1 MDNNIAQDTKSTK
14 LDSNGDEII
23 WELEIE
29 KNLFFW
35 LWSWVARIS
44 LVWLCCYFVFAYLS
58 NITGWKRYML
68 FIVASGIVLY
78 FGITI
83 YKTLNLK
90 KLYATTNNLYLQRYI
105 GDSIIL
111 PLGSFYI
118 SCKIGDY
125 SFQTLATLTRISI
138 ISLTETKR
146 KYYFEISIKNDNFAC
161 LEKIIKPIVENCLIS
176 LNDNDYNN
184 VLLMNIKYDVNR
196 KYTLQVDFDRVERL
210 RKEKENGK

>member
-1 MDNNIAQDTKSTK
+1 
-14 LDSNGDEII
+14 
-23 WELEIE
+23 
-29 KNLFFW
+29 
-35 LWSWVARIS
+35 
-44 LVWLCCYFVFAYLS
+44 
-58 NITGWKRYML
+58 ML
-68 FIVASGIVLY
+68 FIVVSGIVLY
-78 FGITI
+78 FGITV

-138 ISLTETKR
+138 ISLTEAKR

-176 LNDNDYNN
+176 LNDDDYNN